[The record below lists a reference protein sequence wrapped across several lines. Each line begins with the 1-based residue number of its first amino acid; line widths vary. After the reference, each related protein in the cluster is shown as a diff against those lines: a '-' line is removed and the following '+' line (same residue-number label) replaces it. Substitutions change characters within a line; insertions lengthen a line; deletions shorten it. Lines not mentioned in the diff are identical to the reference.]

1 MITYCISYI
10 CASTQKKPALK
21 KLLLLWIIG
30 IYSLT
35 PLAQINVPVQ
45 GTEVLSGFTIPSS
58 VKLFGDDLFI
68 ADFYDDTLYKID
80 MSASSLNATPLLQ
93 GVNGIWDIERHGNDL
108 YFTEHYSEQGVNGIW
123 DIERHGND
131 LYFTEHYSNKLRK
144 IDLTQNPPT
153 IVDVVATGFYRP
165 TGLLIYNDTAYLT
178 DIANNKLYSVNIT
191 DPNPT
196 VTLVLG
202 AGLDG
207 PTALERIGHEIYIA
221 NNGNSNNKIVKFDLN
236 NPGAGISP
244 VVSNV
249 ALHSIYG
256 LNYKNDGY
264 MYVSR
269 FNGAELVRID
279 PTQAN
284 PTIEQV
290 AFGIRLYDAHF
301 HYKGT
306 DYICG
311 DITGNS
317 TPDSKLFRL
326 DTALDVQELRLAET
340 VVLYPNPSQ
349 GLFYLDLRAI
359 HEAADIALVSNTGRI
374 LNTVHSAGNE
384 LVRFYE
390 KKLPPGLYFIHLKTT
405 KANHTYKCIITP

>member
-1 MITYCISYI
+1 MITHCNSYI
-10 CASTQKKPALK
+10 CASTRKKPALK

-30 IYSLT
+30 IHSLT

-80 MSASSLNATPLLQ
+80 MSASSLSATPLL
-93 GVNGIWDIERHGNDL
+93 
-108 YFTEHYSEQGVNGIW
+108 QGVNGIW

-153 IVDVVATGFYRP
+153 IVDVVTTGFYRP

-178 DIANNKLYSVNIT
+178 DIANNKLYSINIT
-191 DPNPT
+191 NPNPT
-196 VTLVLG
+196 ISLVLG

-207 PTALERIGHEIYIA
+207 PTALERIGDEIYIA
-221 NNGNSNNKIVKFDLN
+221 NNGNSNNKIVKFNIN
-236 NPGAGISP
+236 NPGAGITP

-256 LNYKNDGY
+256 LTYKNDGY
-264 MYVSR
+264 LYVSR

-279 PTQAN
+279 PTQTNA
-284 PTIEQV
+284 TIEQV

-311 DITGNS
+311 DISGNP
-317 TPDSKLFRL
+317 TPESKLFRL

-340 VVLYPNPSQ
+340 VVLYPNPSKGQ
-349 GLFYLDLRAI
+349 FYLDLRTMNS
-359 HEAADIALVSNTGRI
+359 EAKIELVSNTGRI
-374 LNTVHSAGNE
+374 LNTMHSKGSE

-390 KKLPPGLYFIHLKTT
+390 NKLPPGLYFIHLKSA